1 MKTLILILLL
11 PFCGYGQTYWTM
23 KMETKNQNKLDWY
36 NYGFDEGKRKFKV
49 WDFVCGFLTG
59 VIIFLLILISLSVKA
74 QTHTS
79 ILTEIGTTD
88 FKSQSYAWMIGF
100 TNFQEDSFHAG
111 LLYKNYGSA
120 NRVGVR
126 VNVNLNLNALMF
138 VFIQSDIFGKVPS
151 QDNASF
157 MENSAGLGF
166 RLFKGLS
173 GHLGYQMEDYNPVT
187 KIRLED
193 RALVKLGYK
202 IRL

>member
-1 MKTLILILLL
+1 MKSDEILQQGYHFAIKVKDFNEKDIAIEQDLDLILVEKSKLPDLIKILQSFVVMLLL
-11 PFCGYGQTYWTM
+11 SVSAYG
-23 KMETKNQNKLDWY
+23 
-36 NYGFDEGKRKFKV
+36 
-49 WDFVCGFLTG
+49 
-59 VIIFLLILISLSVKA
+59 

-88 FKSQSYAWMIGF
+88 FKSQSYAGMIGF
-100 TNFQEDSFHAG
+100 TNFQDDSFHAG

-126 VNVNLNLNALMF
+126 VNVNLNLSRTMF
-138 VFIQSDIFGKVPS
+138 IFIQSDIFGKVAK
-151 QDNASF
+151 QENASF

-173 GHLGYQMEDYNPVT
+173 ASLGYQMEDYNPVT
-187 KIRLED
+187 KVRSED
-193 RALVKLGYK
+193 RLLMKLGYK

>member
-1 MKTLILILLL
+1 MKTLILIFLL
-11 PFCGYGQTYWTM
+11 PLCSY
-23 KMETKNQNKLDWY
+23 
-36 NYGFDEGKRKFKV
+36 
-49 WDFVCGFLTG
+49 
-59 VIIFLLILISLSVKA
+59 A
-74 QTHTS
+74 QTHKSALLETS
-79 ILTEIGTTD
+79 TTFD
-88 FKSQSYAWMIGF
+88 NVSASAMYGF
-100 TNFQEDSFHAG
+100 TNFQDDSFNAG

-126 VNVNLNLNALMF
+126 VNVNLNLNDLMF
-138 VFIQSDIFGKVPS
+138 VFIQSDIFGKVAK

-173 GHLGYQMEDYNPVT
+173 ASLGYQMEDYNPVT
-187 KIRLED
+187 KIRSED

>member
-1 MKTLILILLL
+1 MKTEILKQEKHNIEIKEKEEFIYIFQSQDYVMVEKSKLPDLIKILQSFVVMLLL
-11 PFCGYGQTYWTM
+11 
-23 KMETKNQNKLDWY
+23 
-36 NYGFDEGKRKFKV
+36 
-49 WDFVCGFLTG
+49 
-59 VIIFLLILISLSVKA
+59 SVSAYA

-79 ILTEIGTTD
+79 FLTEIGTTD
-88 FKSQSYAWMIGF
+88 FKSQSYSGMIGF
-100 TNFQEDSFHAG
+100 TNFQDDSFHAG

-138 VFIQSDIFGKVPS
+138 VFIQSDIFGKVAK

-166 RLFKGLS
+166 RLFNDLS
-173 GHLGYQMEDYNPVT
+173 ASFGYQMEDYNPVT
-187 KIRLED
+187 KERRED
-193 RALVKLGYK
+193 RPLVKLGYK

>member
-1 MKTLILILLL
+1 MKEKQLHK
-11 PFCGYGQTYWTM
+11 Y
-23 KMETKNQNKLDWY
+23 
-36 NYGFDEGKRKFKV
+36 
-49 WDFVCGFLTG
+49 
-59 VIIFLLILISLSVKA
+59 LLILIIASLIGMCMDAKA

-79 ILTEIGTTD
+79 LLTEIGTTD
-88 FKSQSYAWMIGF
+88 FKSQSYAGMIGF
-100 TNFQEDSFHAG
+100 TNFQDDSFHAG

-126 VNVNLNLNALMF
+126 VNVNLNLNRTMF
-138 VFIQSDIFGKVPS
+138 VFIQSDIFAKVPK

-157 MENSAGLGF
+157 LENSFGLGF

-173 GHLGYQMEDYNPVT
+173 ASLGYQMEDYNPVT
-187 KIRLED
+187 KIRSED